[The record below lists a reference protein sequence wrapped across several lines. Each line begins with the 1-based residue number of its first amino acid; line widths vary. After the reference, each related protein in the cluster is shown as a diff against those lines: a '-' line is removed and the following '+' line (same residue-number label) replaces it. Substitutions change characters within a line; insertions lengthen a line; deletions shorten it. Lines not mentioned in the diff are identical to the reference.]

1 VNPRREAGASLTGL
15 LSLIVLYLVLIV
27 LVLVFAGQVLTDLS
41 FTRSGATV
49 GVLALATLFPVL
61 LFALILFNLVRLFR
75 DRAVGRPGARLKS
88 RLIAFFVVIVLLAS
102 VPQGILSVSFI
113 RTAMRAWFSE
123 DTGRAIRGGQEIALS
138 FFSELE
144 RDLSAF
150 AASPYA
156 TSLLEG
162 IERQPARVWDRVQG
176 VNPMIDSFQVFDP
189 RFDELYAG
197 GARELHLSPL
207 QASAAREGQ
216 VARESIGGTSFL
228 RLRMSLPVAG
238 APDAPGS
245 GPASEASI
253 YTVIVAARLP
263 VGFDEAATRLTQ
275 ALEFFI
281 QLDRFQDRFITAIG
295 LFYAFF
301 SVPLLL
307 LSFLV
312 SFILSD
318 EIMRPI
324 VSLEEAT
331 RRVADGDFSTR
342 ILTRRGDELS
352 MLVNSFNRMVGE
364 LERTREKIIQT
375 EKIAAWQEIA
385 QRLAHEVKNPLTP
398 IRLAAER
405 TLRKY
410 RTGSD
415 DFGSVLETS
424 VSSIVNEVDNLSA
437 LLSEFREFSRLPAP
451 SMEDVDLHSVITE
464 VVATYTAESDVPV
477 DIRGVSDDLRVHADP
492 GQVRQLVSN
501 LVKNALEAVTH
512 DGPGGSAEERDAG
525 RVSVHADPV
534 TRGDQ
539 RFCRLRIEDNG
550 PGIAPGQQ
558 SRIFDPY
565 VTTKRKGTGLGLA
578 IVQRIV
584 FDHHGQIWFD
594 TQPGVGT
601 TFYVDLPAAEDHAHH
616 KGTP

>member
-1 VNPRREAGASLTGL
+1 MNPRREAGASLTGL

-27 LVLVFAGQVLTDLS
+27 LVLVFAWQVLNDLS
-41 FTRSGATV
+41 FTQSSVTLV
-49 GVLALATLFPVL
+49 ILALATLFPVL
-61 LFALILFNLVRLFR
+61 LVAIIIFNLVRLFR

-88 RLIAFFVVIVLLAS
+88 RLLVFFLVIVLLAS

-113 RTAMRAWFSE
+113 RSAISAWFSE

-144 RDLSAF
+144 RDLAAF
-150 AASPYA
+150 SESPYA
-156 TSLLEG
+156 MSLFDG
-162 IERQPARVWDRVQG
+162 VERQPARVWDRVQG
-176 VNPMIDSFQVFDP
+176 VNPMLDSFQVFSPEFDP
-189 RFDELYAG
+189 LYAG
-197 GARELHLSPL
+197 GVEELHLSPL
-207 QASAAREGQ
+207 QAAAAREGQ
-216 VARESIGGTSFL
+216 VARESIAGTSFL
-228 RLRMSLPVAG
+228 RTRVSYFPSF
-238 APDAPGS
+238 APQDENSA
-245 GPASEASI
+245 
-253 YTVIVAARLP
+253 YTLIIGARLP
-263 VGFDEAATRLTQ
+263 AGFDEAASRLTQ

-281 QLDRFQDRFITAIG
+281 QLERFQNNFVTAIG
-295 LFYAFF
+295 FFYAFF
-301 SVPLLL
+301 SVPLVL

-312 SFILSD
+312 SFLLSD

-331 RRVADGDFSTR
+331 RRVAEGDFSTR

-405 TLRKY
+405 ALRKY
-410 RTGSD
+410 QIGSD
-415 DFGSVLETS
+415 DFPTVLETS
-424 VSSIVNEVDNLSA
+424 VRSIVNEVDNLSA

-451 SMEDVDLHSVITE
+451 SMEDLDLAIIIRE
-464 VVATYTAESDVPV
+464 VVATYAAEVAVPV
-477 DIRGVSDDLRVHADP
+477 STEGVSDDLRVHADP

-501 LVKNALEAVTH
+501 LVKNALEAVAG
-512 DGPGGSAEERDAG
+512 DSEEG
-525 RVSVHADPV
+525 RVSIHVDPV
-534 TRGDQ
+534 SRGDSMY
-539 RFCRLRIEDNG
+539 CRLRIEDNG
-550 PGIAPGQQ
+550 SGIAPDQQ
-558 SRIFDPY
+558 SKVFDPY

-584 FDHHGQIWFD
+584 FDHHGQIWFE

-601 TFYVDLPAAEDHAHH
+601 TFYVDLPAAQHASRQR
-616 KGTP
+616 GSS